1 MFWNLYSIYT
11 LVTTLLNVLRYTSSS
26 PLNSIDYVNSNDHS
40 KFNNISDES
49 LLVYDT
55 LPIIPTSIDS
65 SSPPSSVLLPTS
77 PTSLSISST
86 LPNDEEEETLRL
98 QLALALQIDS
108 ELNKAMNLENVASES
123 IQQANLLNKEANEAK
138 YRAQIAEHML
148 NSLKQLWNIINSND
162 DDDDDNTSYEKRG
175 FIKVPKINQDY
186 LLDEKVG
193 GQLIDDNREKRN
205 QEHRERHHHQQRYYN
220 MKKRRNLYSI
230 PDYPNHEDDADDNDD
245 KNMILNDSELTIEK
259 LHRTKQ
265 LTLEKIRLLILR
277 QLIKQ
282 QREAEEEEEQEQEQE
297 QEQEK
302 DKGRTGHEQQR
313 DLHHYDHPHGNN
325 NNDNHYDDL
334 QFDRNDIPLQMMNP
348 YPNLY
353 DSLQTWK
360 EKDNDDDDDDS
371 NGINIDMNERNRH
384 GIIKHHPWK
393 SLSHLN
399 SLDKDDSIVFR

>member
-1 MFWNLYSIYT
+1 MLWNLYSIYT

-26 PLNSIDYVNSNDHS
+26 PLNSIDYVNSNDPS
-40 KFNNISDES
+40 KFDNINDEG

-55 LPIIPTSIDS
+55 LPVIPTSIDS
-65 SSPPSSVLLPTS
+65 SSSSSSSPSSSVLLPTS
-77 PTSLSISST
+77 PTSLPISSSI
-86 LPNDEEEETLRL
+86 PNEEEETLRL

-108 ELNKAMNLENVASES
+108 ELNKAMNLENAASES

-148 NSLKQLWNIINSND
+148 NSLKQLWNIINNNN
-162 DDDDDNTSYEKRG
+162 DDDDNTSYEKRG

-186 LLDEKVG
+186 LLDEEVG
-193 GQLIDDNREKRN
+193 GQLIDTGHDDDNREKRN
-205 QEHRERHHHQQRYYN
+205 QEHRERHHHHQRYYN

-230 PDYPNHEDDADDNDD
+230 SDYPNHEDDADDDDD
-245 KNMILNDSELTIEK
+245 KNMILNDSEPTIEK

-282 QREAEEEEEQEQEQE
+282 QRKAEEEEE
-297 QEQEK
+297 EQEK
-302 DKGRTGHEQQR
+302 DKGRTGDEHQR

-325 NNDNHYDDL
+325 NNDIHYDL
-334 QFDRNDIPLQMMNP
+334 QLDRNDIPLQMMNP